1 MNIDKTTNKQHEAEI
16 KTLIKDLGNK
26 NGVIRR
32 NTRESLKPFGHT
44 AVDYLS
50 ELLVNKK
57 KIIRWEAVKTL
68 VEIHDPH
75 SGPLFLLAV
84 KDKAPGVRWLGAEG
98 LISLGKSGVITVLEG
113 LISNPDSLYIRQAA
127 HHVLKEYSKF
137 NPSPELDGLLD
148 TLKRADY
155 EFYSPIAA
163 LKYLRKLGLRNKRSN

>member
-1 MNIDKTTNKQHEAEI
+1 MNINKITTKQDEAEI
-16 KTLIKDLGNK
+16 KSLIKHLGNK
-26 NGVIRR
+26 KGVIRR
-32 NTRESLKPFGHT
+32 NARESLRLFGHK
-44 AVDYLS
+44 AVDHLS

-68 VEIHDPH
+68 LEIHDQH

-98 LISLGKSGVITVLEG
+98 LISLGRSGVITVLEG
-113 LISNPDSLYIRQAA
+113 LISNPDSLYIRQAS

-163 LKYLRKLGLRNKRSN
+163 LKYLRKLGKGNKRNK